1 VSPPRLRR
9 WCAGTFH
16 GCVSCTGI
24 KEACAALLNACCCLR
39 RTRTMRTASPGAGA
53 VIANGVERMR
63 DFRSSHRG
71 RTRWHSAG
79 LLLQGAEERFYVF
92 YQKVR
97 GSYFNL
103 GTRIDLKQNEFLI
116 QNKNEFSCLRM

>member
-16 GCVSCTGI
+16 GYISCTGI
-24 KEACAALLNACCCLR
+24 KEACAALLNACCCLH
-39 RTRTMRTASPGAGA
+39 RTRTMRTASPSAGA
-53 VIANGVERMR
+53 VIANSVEREQSAAPTAAMR

-71 RTRWHSAG
+71 RTRWHSAR

-92 YQKVR
+92 LSK
-97 GSYFNL
+97 GESILF
-103 GTRIDLKQNEFLI
+103 
-116 QNKNEFSCLRM
+116 